1 MARFGFDDK
10 DPAEDM
16 DFEIDFSD
24 MLASGE
30 TIASYTLTVPTG
42 ITDHDD
48 SKTSTAVIFWLSGGT
63 AGEEYDIECEIV
75 TSLDRTYKRSLTI
88 LVYTK

>member
-75 TSLDRTYKRSLTI
+75 TSFDRTYKRSLTI

>member
-10 DPAEDM
+10 DPAEDI

-24 MLASGE
+24 LLDGSE

-48 SKTSTAVIFWLSGGT
+48 SNTDSAVIFWLSGGT
-63 AGEEYDIECEIV
+63 AGEEYDIACEIV
-75 TSLDRTYKRSLTI
+75 TSAGRTKKRSLTI